1 MRGRLRSIW
10 RLLDFAFS
18 TFIGIIG
25 FFLAIFLGKPKEIAG
40 LRFRRRWLQRVPR
53 RLGLHMNLEG
63 EPYSGPCLYVANHIS
78 YIDPIGILSYVDAK
92 IVAKAEI
99 ADWPLVGY
107 SASITGTIFVKREHK
122 DSRSSAAQAVRE
134 SLMRNES
141 ILVFPEGTTS
151 EGPLTLPFRP
161 RTFEAA
167 QAANIPVQPVALYY
181 EDPSVA
187 YIGEDKFLSHFIAL
201 SRKKSVLGHIAF
213 GPLLRGEGTCEKAKA
228 WINQYQSRFIPNSVV
243 HEPA

>member
-10 RLLDFAFS
+10 RLFDFALS
-18 TFIGIIG
+18 TFFGIVG
-25 FFLAIFLGKPKEIAG
+25 FFLRIVMGKPKEVAG
-40 LRFRRRWLQRVPR
+40 LRFRRRWLQKVPR
-53 RLGLHMNLEG
+53 RLGLQMTMEG

-78 YIDPIGILSYVDAK
+78 YIDPIGILMYVDAK

-99 ADWPLVGY
+99 ANWPLVGY

-134 SLMRNES
+134 ALMRNES

-167 QAANIPVQPVALYY
+167 EAADIPVQPVALFY

-187 YIGEDKFLSHFIAL
+187 YIGDDQFLSHFISL
-201 SRKKSVLGHIAF
+201 SQKKSVQGHIAF
-213 GPLLRGEGTCEKAKA
+213 GPLLTGEDTCERAKA
-228 WINQYQSRFIPNSVV
+228 WIDQYQSRFISNPVV